1 MLQAVGNVGYTKTIG
16 WTIDT
21 VDWKGISSSAITKKV
36 IANAT
41 PGMIVLM
48 HVGEGA
54 SGTPGALQS
63 MITQLKAKGYQFV
76 TISQM
81 LNNKTD

>member
-1 MLQAVGNVGYTKTIG
+1 
-16 WTIDT
+16 
-21 VDWKGISSSAITKKV
+21 
-36 IANAT
+36 
-41 PGMIVLM
+41 MIILM

-54 SGTPGALQS
+54 TGTPGSLQS

-81 LNNKTD
+81 LIIRTTSGPTTHANQYVVKKGDTLYSIAKILLV